1 MMVKLAKFCTPAAR
15 QIRKFPIADPRG
27 MSIRVIGSAVSN
39 LVISASSRPP
49 SASDDMIFMTVEFRD
64 SANAP
69 LALPEEIRRAAA

>member
-1 MMVKLAKFCTPAAR
+1 
-15 QIRKFPIADPRG
+15 

-49 SASDDMIFMTVEFRD
+49 SASDDMIFMTVEFLD